1 MVLGA
6 ALMSAGTPCAAPL
19 VNLAISASG
28 RGQLNPLSGFTG
40 GAAAVNSSAFSLP
53 SQTCYNRSAAPRKGR
68 VHWVRLLPRA
78 SVKSTD
84 FIVEPATDVKFQ
96 KDLQVPGCSSP
107 LSLLGAGYREKVF
120 AIIGVKVY
128 AAGFYADA
136 SIADMLQSW
145 KGRPATE
152 IIESSSLFESL
163 FEDYREKCLQIV
175 LVRDV
180 DGQTFWNALND
191 VISPRI
197 KEPSVADKEA
207 LETFRGTFHG
217 RPLNKGTIILLT
229 WAEPSKMLVSISSMG
244 FPSSVDAT
252 IESHSVASTLFDG
265 FFGPSPVSPSL
276 KASIA
281 NGIMILLDQ

>member
-28 RGQLNPLSGFTG
+28 P
-40 GAAAVNSSAFSLP
+40 AAVNSSAFSLP

-68 VHWVRLLPRA
+68 VHWVRLLPGHQ
-78 SVKSTD
+78 STD